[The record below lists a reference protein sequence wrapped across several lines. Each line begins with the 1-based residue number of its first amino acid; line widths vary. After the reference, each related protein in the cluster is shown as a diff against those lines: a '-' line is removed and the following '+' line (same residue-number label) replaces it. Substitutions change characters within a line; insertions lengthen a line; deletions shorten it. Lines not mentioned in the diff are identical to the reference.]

1 MNRRQ
6 FSAALAAMPFA
17 SAILPAR
24 AQGERPATIV
34 VGFAAGGSVDSAA
47 RLVAEHLRRITQ
59 STYVVENRSGAAG
72 RLAPEY
78 VRRAAPDG
86 GTLMIVPHG
95 PMTLFPHI
103 YRNLRYD
110 PLRDFAPVSRLAT
123 YDYALIADPAF
134 PARNAAQL
142 QAWARQAGN
151 AANFGSPGAGS
162 VPHFVGTT
170 LASKLGLPL
179 AHVPFRG
186 AAPAL
191 ADVMGGQLALV
202 VAPVADALQLHRQ
215 GKLRILGTSGPVRS
229 PVSPEVATFREI
241 GIDYVLPGWYGL
253 YGPAGM
259 PPAVVAGLE
268 QALSRALQ
276 RPELQ
281 ESFRKMGLVCAPAN
295 GPALQA
301 AQASELA
308 MWKPVVQASGF
319 QPES

>member
-17 SAILPAR
+17 SAIRPAC
-24 AQGERPATIV
+24 AQDERPATIV
-34 VGFAAGGSVDSAA
+34 VGFAAGGSVDAAA
-47 RLVAEHLRRITQ
+47 RLVAEHLRRTTQ
-59 STYVVENRSGAAG
+59 RTYVVENRSGAAG
-72 RLAPEY
+72 RLAPEA

-86 GTLMIVPHG
+86 ATLMIVPHG

-103 YRNLRYD
+103 YSNLRYD
-110 PLRDFAPVSRLAT
+110 PLRDFTPVSRLAT
-123 YDYALIADPAF
+123 YDYALIAGPSF
-134 PARNAAQL
+134 TARTAAQL
-142 QAWARQAGN
+142 QSWARQAGN

-170 LASKLGLPL
+170 LAGKLGVPL
-179 AHVPFRG
+179 AHVPYRG

-202 VAPVADALQLHRQ
+202 VAPVADAIQLHRQ
-215 GKLRILGTSGPVRS
+215 GKVRILGTSGPARS
-229 PVSPEVATFREI
+229 PVSPEIATFREI

-259 PPAVVAGLE
+259 QPALVAGLE
-268 QALSRALQ
+268 QAVIRALE

-281 ESFRKMGLVCAPAN
+281 ESFRKMGLVSAPAN
-295 GPALQA
+295 GRALQA

-319 QPES
+319 KPES